1 MIKEPDC
8 VLQDVSKENINGYF
22 SNIYCHNSILELYE
36 EQKNSLIFLG
46 KYAVYDNWETWSQ
59 CSVSCGGGKR
69 NRNRVCLKSD
79 FPPKNDP
86 QTERLISTYGS
97 LAKVPY
103 TTGTL
108 AVGIKFIVSSL
119 ISDII

>member
-1 MIKEPDC
+1 MTTANFTNKYYRITKIDKFDNKKKNF
-8 VLQDVSKENINGYF
+8 VIF
-22 SNIYCHNSILELYE
+22 S
-36 EQKNSLIFLG
+36 G

-59 CSVSCGGGKR
+59 CSASCGGGKR

-103 TTGTL
+103 TTGQL
-108 AVGIKFIVSSL
+108 AVGMKL
-119 ISDII
+119 ILS

>member
-1 MIKEPDC
+1 M
-8 VLQDVSKENINGYF
+8 
-22 SNIYCHNSILELYE
+22 
-36 EQKNSLIFLG
+36 
-46 KYAVYDNWETWSQ
+46 YDNWETWSQ

-97 LAKVPY
+97 LAKVPHA
-103 TTGTL
+103 TGN
-108 AVGIKFIVSSL
+108 FSRNNL
-119 ISDII
+119 INNVDQDVNIIQNKI